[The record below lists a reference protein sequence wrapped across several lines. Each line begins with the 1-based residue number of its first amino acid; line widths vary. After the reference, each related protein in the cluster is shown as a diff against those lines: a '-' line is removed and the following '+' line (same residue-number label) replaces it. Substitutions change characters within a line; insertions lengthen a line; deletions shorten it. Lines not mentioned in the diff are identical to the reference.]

1 MRISDWSSYV
11 CSSDLDMPILLGHS
25 MGGMTAAVV
34 ASKAAKATRGVVLVD
49 PTFLSPQRQRDV
61 CDSDVAEQHRRLLGQ
76 DEGHVSA
83 QLRLRHARRSP
94 EIIELLARAR
104 LQTRISARSDEHPSD
119 LQYLMRISYAVFCLK
134 QKR

>member
-76 DEGHVSA
+76 DEDRKSVVSGKSVSIRVDLGGGRIIKKNKHV
-83 QLRLRHARRSP
+83 
-94 EIIELLARAR
+94 
-104 LQTRISARSDEHPSD
+104 
-119 LQYLMRISYAVFCLK
+119 
-134 QKR
+134 